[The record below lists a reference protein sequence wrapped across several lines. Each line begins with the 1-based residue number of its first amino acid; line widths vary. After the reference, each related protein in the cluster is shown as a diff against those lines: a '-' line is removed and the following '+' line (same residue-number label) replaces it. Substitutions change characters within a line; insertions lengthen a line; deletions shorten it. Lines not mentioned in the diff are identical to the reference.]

1 MGFFNPILGGGGS
14 GGGPNSL
21 QNHASGATLH
31 GSKTQPSFPP
41 SLQSSI
47 TKHHLMSTAAAYPP

>member
-1 MGFFNPILGGGGS
+1 MGFFNPVLGGGGS

-41 SLQSSI
+41 SL
-47 TKHHLMSTAAAYPP
+47 